1 MGRSWAPLVL
11 SGALAVC
18 GAAASMSPRSAG
30 AKTTPP
36 AAPSFEREAR
46 PILQA
51 RCQPCH
57 FSGGKVYDRLP
68 FDMEDV
74 VRRLGTARLFT
85 RLKGEKDRAV
95 LSAFL
100 GEKTAR

>member
-1 MGRSWAPLVL
+1 MGRSWAPFVF

-18 GAAASMSPRSAG
+18 GVVAVASMSPRSAG
-30 AKTTPP
+30 ASTESH
-36 AAPSFEREAR
+36 SFERDAR

-57 FSGGKVYDRLP
+57 FSGGKIYDRLP
-68 FDMEDV
+68 FDREDV

-95 LSAFL
+95 LRAFL
-100 GEKTAR
+100 GEKTR